1 MVNTEVHI
9 VALKSSDAAKA
20 AAEARKYSKKKNLS
34 SLND

>member
-20 AAEARKYSKKKNLS
+20 AAEARKYTKRKISPR
-34 SLND
+34 